1 MEIELKYALANRG
14 EFDRLLAHLQNY
26 AVEKQTV
33 LSQTNTFFD
42 TPSGLLQKAGF
53 ILRLRAEN
61 DRFVLTAKGDAPA
74 DRTGEGVLTCRL
86 EEEAEVPEAV
96 AQHILAGK
104 QDPLAALSARQKGL
118 PQAGANQPK
127 PLTQLLREAQR
138 TEKLQPWGEFTNI
151 RRVLPI
157 KIGAHRFFLNAM
169 KPGSLRTELITKSKS
184 SWKIKRTPASLT
196 SLWKKALPNFTFKK
210 GPRRARPFVFFNRT
224 TGRPNRPVN
233 VWRDAPTA
241 GAAATL
247 F

>member
-104 QDPLAALSARQKGL
+104 QDPLAALSARQNGL
-118 PQAGANQPK
+118 P
-127 PLTQLLREAQR
+127 REAQR
-138 TEKLQPWGEFTNI
+138 TEQLQPWGEFTNI

-157 KIGAHRFFLNAM
+157 KIGAHRFFFECDETRFA
-169 KPGSLRTELITKSKS
+169 SDRTDYEIEIELEDKTHASVVNQFVEESFAELHIQ
-184 SWKIKRTPASLT
+184 KRS
-196 SLWKKALPNFTFKK
+196 
-210 GPRRARPFVFFNRT
+210 T
-224 TGRPNRPVN
+224 TGKAVRFFQQNNGTPKPS
-233 VWRDAPTA
+233 
-241 GAAATL
+241 G
-247 F
+247 

>member
-104 QDPLAALSARQKGL
+104 QDPLAALSARQNGL

-138 TEKLQPWGEFTNI
+138 TEQLQPWGEFTNI

-157 KIGAHRFFLNAM
+157 KIGAHRFFFECDETRFA
-169 KPGSLRTELITKSKS
+169 SDRTDYEIEIELEDKTHASVVNQFVEESFAELHIQ
-184 SWKIKRTPASLT
+184 KRS
-196 SLWKKALPNFTFKK
+196 
-210 GPRRARPFVFFNRT
+210 T
-224 TGRPNRPVN
+224 TGKAVRFFQQNNGTPKPS
-233 VWRDAPTA
+233 
-241 GAAATL
+241 G
-247 F
+247 